1 MIPQSKSKIFLSE
14 ERGHL
19 ELDWFRSYHTF
30 NFGQYRHEHKTPVG
44 PLYLLNDDTLAGK
57 KSVSITTE
65 EDSDILLLP
74 VVGTV
79 TWQTSKGHTGEA
91 EAGQCVQLSLPAT
104 ATITI
109 SNPYEDEL
117 VNFLQWWF
125 RSNATAHT
133 APQLFTFEIQ
143 LHKNTLIELPA
154 HIGHTSAPKHFIG
167 CFDGRAEIE
176 YRLSDSSNTLFVF
189 VIQGAFE
196 VQYRLL
202 HPKDGLAL
210 WELEKAELEALSNEA
225 IILLSEIPV
234 KK

>member
-14 ERGHL
+14 ERGHH

-57 KSVSITTE
+57 KSISITAE

-74 VVGTV
+74 VVGAI
-79 TWQTSKGHTGEA
+79 TWQTSTGHMGEV
-91 EAGQCVQLSLPAT
+91 EAGQCIQLLLPAT

-109 SNPYEDEL
+109 SNPYDDEL

-125 RSNATAHT
+125 RSSAAINIV
-133 APQLFTFEIQ
+133 PQLFTFDIQ
-143 LHKNTLIELPA
+143 LHKNALIELPA
-154 HIGHTSAPKHFIG
+154 PGDHTPAARHFIG

-176 YRLSDSSNTLFVF
+176 HHLSDPSNMLFVF

-225 IILLSEIPV
+225 IILLSEIPA